1 MSTVLDE
8 TKNEG
13 QVMSP
18 VGIVTMILDAV
29 QYTGKSVLTK
39 TIMEPSFGKGAFL
52 LEIVSRIIHE
62 GKDEGK
68 SAEEIRDIIQSHVYG
83 IEKDKKLYDETVQK
97 LNELLIAHDIPL
109 PSWSNLRCGD
119 TLLIY
124 QDYIGKMDI
133 CSVNPPYFRIQ
144 RISTAYRNII
154 KNLQFTEGTIDLY
167 IVFYEIGIQ
176 MLKEESGRL
185 AYITPNSFLRNAS
198 QKKFRNYLVDQRLLA
213 AIYDFKD
220 SRLFDADTYTCIC
233 VLDKNAERTTK
244 DVVEYRE
251 YNMYKMT
258 VSNVIQYDYFR
269 NQLRDSAWNLSSE
282 NDIEYLQQNAKRP
295 IKIKN
300 IAIVQNGIV
309 TNRNSVYVGRA
320 WLDRNCIKPYTGKH
334 TDKKKIVWFNGSQMP
349 RSLYGSGH
357 LTFLSAFR
365 HLFLL
370 MIIGYHRIA

>member
-1 MSTVLDE
+1 M
-8 TKNEG
+8 
-13 QVMSP
+13 
-18 VGIVTMILDAV
+18 
-29 QYTGKSVLTK
+29 
-39 TIMEPSFGKGAFL
+39 
-52 LEIVSRIIHE
+52 
-62 GKDEGK
+62 
-68 SAEEIRDIIQSHVYG
+68 
-83 IEKDKKLYDETVQK
+83 
-97 LNELLIAHDIPL
+97 
-109 PSWSNLRCGD
+109 
-119 TLLIY
+119 LIY

-133 CSVNPPYFRIQ
+133 CSGNPPYFRIQ